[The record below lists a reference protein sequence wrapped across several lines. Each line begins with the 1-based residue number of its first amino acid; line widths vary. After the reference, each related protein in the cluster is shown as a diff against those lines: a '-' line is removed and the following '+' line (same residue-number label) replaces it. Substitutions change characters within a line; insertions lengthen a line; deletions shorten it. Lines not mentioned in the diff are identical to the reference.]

1 MQNLT
6 ATSST
11 STLDQQ
17 RPLPESWVEKLFEK
31 MLFDYGKKFTDQW
44 GAADSDGLIAYWS
57 ASLAGFTGAELDR
70 GVKAMEAL
78 DWPPTL
84 PQFKKLCRPP
94 MDPMVAFF
102 EAQAGMLARAAGRM
116 GEWSHRAV
124 FWAAMQLGTAVTE
137 QQYATIRPRWEKALG
152 DALALGSWGDIPQP
166 AIALP
171 APGRTRLAMS
181 VAKERLSDLQA
192 SGILKTAPDPT
203 RRLEWAHRIVEREA
217 AGDRQVELHTL
228 KVAMAALER
237 G

>member
-1 MQNLT
+1 
-6 ATSST
+6 
-11 STLDQQ
+11 
-17 RPLPESWVEKLFEK
+17 

-70 GVKAMEAL
+70 GVAAMEDL

-94 MDPMVAFF
+94 MDPMVAFY

-124 FWAAMQLGTAVTE
+124 FWAAMQLGPAVTE
-137 QQYATIRPRWEKALG
+137 QQYATIRPRWERALG
-152 DALALGSWGDIPQP
+152 DALALGSWAAIPNP

-171 APGRTRLAMS
+171 APGRTLLAVS
-181 VAKERLSDLQA
+181 VAKERLGNLQA
-192 SGILKTAPDPT
+192 SGILKREPDPDK
-203 RRLEWAHRIVEREA
+203 RLEWARKIIAREA
-217 AGDRQVELHTL
+217 AGDKTVELHSL
-228 KVAMAALER
+228 KLAKAALER